1 MLAAPRNE
9 PSRQLTE
16 VSVFKML
23 LGQLAAPNRR
33 LHEATCRERERLNS
47 HPALVAETRTP
58 PYGARNSRSSGVI
71 GWLMTLSGIS
81 QMISRGGLSRNVAP
95 AK

>member
-1 MLAAPRNE
+1 MAYPMNEDARDLTEASPFKLLLRGLIAPDRKLHDATR
-9 PSRQLTE
+9 RQLD
-16 VSVFKML
+16 
-23 LGQLAAPNRR
+23 
-33 LHEATCRERERLNS
+33 RLNS
-47 HPALVAETRTP
+47 RPGAAAEMRP
-58 PYGARNSRSSGVI
+58 PRYRAKNSRSSGVI